1 MKVLFVVL
9 AIIML
14 ATMAQAV
21 EPKVSYFYET
31 DNSEFV
37 KLIGTSVKEDVNGIK
52 GLDIDAWYEIE
63 GMELKYDEVTLNNL
77 IMSGVSYS
85 KEIKGFDI
93 GINVAVGQD
102 RIESLTDVDEL
113 GETKYGI
120 GVCLSKR
127 F

>member
-93 GINVAVGQD
+93 GINVAIGQD
-102 RIESLTDVDEL
+102 RIESLTNVDEL

>member
-1 MKVLFVVL
+1 MKVLLVVL
-9 AIIML
+9 AILMV
-14 ATMAQAV
+14 ATMSYAV
-21 EPKVSYFYET
+21 EPKVSYFYEV

-77 IMSGVSYS
+77 IMSGISYS
-85 KEIKGFDI
+85 KEVKGFDV
-93 GINVAVGQD
+93 GINIAVGQD
-102 RIESLTDVDEL
+102 RIEKLDVDML

-120 GVCLSKR
+120 GICIGKK